1 MLMNSCRNIFT
12 STVVNA
18 DVGVAEDTSQ
28 TTVLELQSQ
37 RRDWWENTLDKIY
50 NTSDIGKSKVA

>member
-28 TTVLELQSQ
+28 TTVFELQSQ
-37 RRDWWENTLDKIY
+37 RRD
-50 NTSDIGKSKVA
+50 